1 MSYSVVL
8 IDDEN
13 IIVEGLR
20 RVVDWESFNCHVA
33 DTANDAASG
42 AEAIHRIRPDIVF
55 TDIKM
60 PDQSGLSMLAGLKS
74 EFPAMQVS
82 VLTGYR
88 DFNYAQAALRLG
100 VTRYLVK
107 PSRMD
112 EINEALST
120 MVERLSAKTPQI
132 EPQSDAPVANDVV
145 ERALAYINARYDS
158 KIALQDVAEHCYV
171 SQWHLSKLLKKHVGK
186 GLYELINDARICQAK
201 ILLQDP
207 SLRIAQIGELVG
219 YVDMGH
225 FSRIFK
231 SIVGI
236 TANEYRNNLKTAF
249 PIQ

>member
-107 PSRMD
+107 PSRIRYSD
-112 EINEALST
+112 PPYLLPLGCAIDGRRLVLSGIDAGD
-120 MVERLSAKTPQI
+120 RRQI
-132 EPQSDAPVANDVV
+132 QH
-145 ERALAYINARYDS
+145 R
-158 KIALQDVAEHCYV
+158 
-171 SQWHLSKLLKKHVGK
+171 
-186 GLYELINDARICQAK
+186 
-201 ILLQDP
+201 
-207 SLRIAQIGELVG
+207 
-219 YVDMGH
+219 
-225 FSRIFK
+225 
-231 SIVGI
+231 
-236 TANEYRNNLKTAF
+236 
-249 PIQ
+249 